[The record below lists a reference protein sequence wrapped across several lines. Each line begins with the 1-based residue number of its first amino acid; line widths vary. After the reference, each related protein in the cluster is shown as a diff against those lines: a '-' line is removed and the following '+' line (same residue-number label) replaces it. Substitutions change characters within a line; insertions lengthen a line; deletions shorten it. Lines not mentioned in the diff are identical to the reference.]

1 LADRDNA
8 NVQTWVVVA
17 IWAAYVGL
25 LFAVAFYG
33 DRRADAGRSLINS
46 GTIYALS
53 LAVYAT
59 SWTYYGSV
67 GQAETSGLGFLTT
80 YLGPTLMFALGW
92 LVLRRLIR
100 ISRRNRITSLA
111 DFMAARYGKS
121 TTLGGL
127 VTVIAVVGIVPYI
140 ALQLKA
146 VSNTFEVIRQ
156 SGAMSSSAIGNVP
169 PLQDTALYVAL
180 LLAGFSIL
188 FGTRHLDATERHE
201 GVVAAIAFEA
211 VVKLSAFLAAGLFVT
226 FGLFRGFGDLFSRAA
241 HAGLTQLF
249 TLQHQGGYG
258 DWLWLLVLSMLAIV
272 LLPRQWQI
280 TVVENVDE
288 RHLRRAM
295 WLFPLYLL
303 VINVFVLPI
312 AAGGSLRLGTKV
324 DADTYVLALPMA
336 QGQQVL
342 ALFVFIGGVS
352 AATGMIIVET
362 IALSTM
368 VSNSLV
374 MPLLLRGES
383 RLAGGRDMARLV
395 LGIRRVTIVALLV
408 LGYAYFRL
416 AGRDLGLV
424 PIGLVSFAAVAQL
437 APALLGGLFWKGGT
451 RKGALVGLVS
461 GFVIWAYTLL
471 WPSFADAG
479 PIPGSVVRDG
489 PLGIRALR
497 PEQLFG
503 LSGLDNISH
512 AMFWSMLIN
521 IGAYVGISVLARPD
535 PAERA
540 QAVRFLEEM
549 PEPSPTGV
557 RRGRVSVGELR
568 VLLDRFLGR
577 AGAVKTLQVYPWRQ
591 NPAGLPPAT
600 QAGPEL
606 VQDVE
611 TVLAGSV
618 GSVSARLV
626 VASVAGEEEQLGRG
640 TVMEI
645 IDEASH
651 IAALE
656 ERNRLARDLH
666 DSVSQALFSMTLHTR
681 AMELA
686 AQNKGLDSQDPL
698 MRSLSQM
705 RGLTQDA
712 LSEMRALIFQL
723 RPDALHQ
730 SGLTAAV
737 RKHAATV
744 TTQHGQEIR
753 VHAPAERLPLDEW
766 AEKELFRV
774 VQEALNNS
782 VKHAYAQHV
791 DIRIYKGGERAGA
804 LVIEVADD
812 GIGFDPRARRQGHL
826 GLDGMRERVEQLG
839 GRLTI
844 DSGTGSTLVRAVLP
858 SVLLPTTSGSID
870 GQGGA
875 ADE

>member
-1 LADRDNA
+1 
-8 NVQTWVVVA
+8 VQTWVVVA
-17 IWAAYVGL
+17 VWVAYLGL

-33 DRRADAGRSLINS
+33 DRRADTGRSIINN

-67 GQAETSGLGFLTT
+67 GRAETSGLGFLPI

-92 LVLRRLIR
+92 LVLRRIIR
-100 ISRRNRITSLA
+100 ISRRHRITSLA
-111 DFMAARYGKS
+111 DFVAARYGKN

-140 ALQLKA
+140 SLQLKA
-146 VSNTFEVIRQ
+146 VSNTFEIIRQ
-156 SGAMSSSAIGNVP
+156 PGIMSTSDVGNVP
-169 PLQDTALYVAL
+169 PLQDTALWVAL
-180 LLAGFSIL
+180 LLAGFSVL

-201 GVVAAIAFEA
+201 GMVAAIALES
-211 VVKLSAFLAAGLFVT
+211 VVKLFAFLAAGIFVT
-226 FGLFRGFGDLFSRAA
+226 FGLFGGFGNLFSQAKN
-241 HAGLTQLF
+241 AGLNSLF
-249 TLQHQGGYG
+249 TLPHENGYSSWM
-258 DWLWLLVLSMLAIV
+258 WLIVLSMLAVV
-272 LLPRQWQI
+272 LLPREWQV
-280 TVVENVDE
+280 TVVENVNE
-288 RHLRRAM
+288 RHLKRAM

-312 AAGGSLRLGTKV
+312 AAGGSLKLGNTV

-336 QGQQVL
+336 EGQYVL
-342 ALFVFIGGVS
+342 ALLVFIGGVS

-374 MPLLLRGES
+374 MPLLLRGE
-383 RLAGGRDMARLV
+383 RLAGRRDLSRLI
-395 LGIRRVTIVALLV
+395 LGIRRVTIILVLL

-416 AGRDLGLV
+416 AGRGLALV
-424 PIGLVSFAAVAQL
+424 PIGLVSFAAVAQF

-451 RKGALVGLVS
+451 RKGALVGIVS
-461 GFVIWAYTLL
+461 GFVVWAYTLL
-471 WPSFADAG
+471 LPSFADAG
-479 PIPGSVVRDG
+479 LISGSFVSEG
-489 PLGIRALR
+489 PLGIHLLR
-497 PEQLFG
+497 PKQLFG
-503 LSGLDNISH
+503 LSGLDNVTH
-512 AMFWSMLIN
+512 AMFWSYLAN
-521 IGAYVGISVLARPD
+521 VGLYVAVSLFARPD

-540 QAVRFLEEM
+540 QAVRFLEDV
-549 PEPSPTGV
+549 PEPAQTRA

-568 VLLDRFLGR
+568 ALLDRFLGR
-577 AGAVKTLQVYPWRQ
+577 SGALKTLDGYPWRQ
-591 NPAGLPPAT
+591 NPTGMSPSA
-600 QAGPEL
+600 QAAPEL
-606 VQDVE
+606 VEDVE

-626 VASVAGEEEQLGRG
+626 VASVAGEEEQQLGRG

-651 IAALE
+651 VAAIE
-656 ERNRLARDLH
+656 ERNRLARELH

-686 AQNKGLDSQDPL
+686 ANKEGLGAQSPL
-698 MRSLSQM
+698 MRSLAQM

-730 SGLTAAV
+730 SGLSAALH
-737 RKHAATV
+737 KHAAMV
-744 TTQHGQEIR
+744 TSQHGQQID
-753 VHAPAERLPLDEW
+753 VHAPAERLPLNEW

-774 VQEALNNS
+774 VQEAINNS
-782 VKHAYAQHV
+782 IKHAQAQRV
-791 DIRIYKGGERAGA
+791 DIRIYDGDESAGT
-804 LVIEVADD
+804 LVVEVADN
-812 GIGFDPRARRQGHL
+812 GVGFDTRTRRQGHL

-839 GRLTI
+839 GHLTI
-844 DSGTGSTLVRAVLP
+844 DSRAGATLVRAVLP
-858 SVLLPTTSGSID
+858 GALSTSNYMDAREGTED
-870 GQGGA
+870 G
-875 ADE
+875 

>member
-1 LADRDNA
+1 
-8 NVQTWVVVA
+8 VQTWVVVA
-17 IWAAYVGL
+17 VWAAYLGL
-25 LFAVAFYG
+25 LFAVAFFG
-33 DRRADAGRSLINS
+33 DRRADAGRSIINS

-67 GQAETSGLGFLTT
+67 GRAETSGLGFLTI
-80 YLGPTLMFALGW
+80 YLGPTIMFALGW

-111 DFMAARYGKS
+111 DFVAARYGKN

-146 VSNTFEVIRQ
+146 VSNTFEIIRQ
-156 SGAMSSSAIGNVP
+156 PGITSTSDVGNVP
-169 PLQDTALYVAL
+169 PLEDTALWVAL

-188 FGTRHLDATERHE
+188 FGTRHLDSTERHE
-201 GVVAAIAFEA
+201 GMVAAIAFES
-211 VVKLSAFLAAGLFVT
+211 VVKLIAFLAAGIFVT
-226 FGLFRGFGDLFSRAA
+226 FGLFGGFGDLFSRASG
-241 HAGLTQLF
+241 AGLTELF
-249 TLQHQGGYG
+249 TLPQAGGYSSWM
-258 DWLWLLVLSMLAIV
+258 WLIVLSMLAVV
-272 LLPRQWQI
+272 LLPRQWQV
-280 TVVENVDE
+280 TVVENVNE

-303 VINVFVLPI
+303 IINIFVLPI
-312 AAGGSLRLGTKV
+312 AAGGSLKLGTTV

-336 QGQQVL
+336 EGQYGL
-342 ALFVFIGGVS
+342 ALLVFIGGVS

-374 MPLLLRGES
+374 MPLLLRSE
-383 RLAGGRDMARLV
+383 RLAGQRDLSRLV
-395 LGIRRVTIVALLV
+395 LGIRRVTIILVLL

-416 AGRDLGLV
+416 AGRGLALV
-424 PIGLVSFAAVAQL
+424 PIGLVSFAAVAQF

-451 RKGALVGLVS
+451 RKGALCGMIA

-471 WPSFADAG
+471 LPSFADAG
-479 PIPGSVVRDG
+479 LISGSFVSDG
-489 PLGIRALR
+489 PWGIHLLR
-497 PEQLFG
+497 PKQLLG
-503 LSGLDNISH
+503 LSGLDNVSH
-512 AMFWSMLIN
+512 AMFWSCLIN
-521 IGAYVGISVLARPD
+521 VGTYVGVSLFARPD

-540 QAVRFLEEM
+540 QAARFLEEV
-549 PEPSPTGV
+549 PEPALT
-557 RRGRVSVGELR
+557 RARLGRVTVGELR
-568 VLLDRFLGR
+568 ILLDRFLGR
-577 AGAVKTLQVYPWRQ
+577 AGAAKTLEGYPWRQ
-591 NPAGLPPAT
+591 NPAGLSPGER
-600 QAGPEL
+600 AGPEL
-606 VQDVE
+606 VEDVE

-626 VASVAGEEEQLGRG
+626 VASVAGEEEQMGRG

-645 IDEASH
+645 IDEATH
-651 IAALE
+651 VAALE
-656 ERNRLARDLH
+656 ERNRLARELH

-686 AQNKGLDSQDPL
+686 AKKEGLGAQNPL
-698 MRSLSQM
+698 MRSLTQM

-737 RKHAATV
+737 HKHAAAV
-744 TTQHGQEIR
+744 AGQHGQQIE

-774 VQEALNNS
+774 VQEAVNNS
-782 VKHAYAQHV
+782 LKHAQAQHV
-791 DIRIYKGGERAGA
+791 DIRIYDGAEGAGT

-812 GIGFDPRARRQGHL
+812 GVGFDPRTRRQGHL

-839 GRLTI
+839 GHLTI
-844 DSGTGSTLVRAVLP
+844 ESHAGSTVVRAVLP
-858 SVLLPTTSGSID
+858 DALAD
-870 GQGGA
+870 GAHG
-875 ADE
+875 